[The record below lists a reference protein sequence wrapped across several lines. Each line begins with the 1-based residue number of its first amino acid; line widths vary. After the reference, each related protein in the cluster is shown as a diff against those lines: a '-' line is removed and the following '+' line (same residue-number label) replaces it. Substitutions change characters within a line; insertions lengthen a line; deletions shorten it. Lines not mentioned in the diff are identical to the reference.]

1 MINVNMEEVVKS
13 KEIINPEMFM
23 VGDLLR
29 FDKIVAKE
37 ETNTEEVIEE
47 GEGIGENVNEDV
59 NENVNK
65 EENEKVEVEE
75 TEVISDYGIV
85 TSIAEEFIVC
95 SKPSHLTSVGL
106 NSGILSVNYS
116 KEELLG
122 FSNIAI
128 LNR

>member
-1 MINVNMEEVVKS
+1 MININMEEVVKS
-13 KEIINPEMFM
+13 KEIINPEIFM

-37 ETNTEEVIEE
+37 ETDKEKTDTEEVIEE
-47 GEGIGENVNEDV
+47 GEGIGENVDENV
-59 NENVNK
+59 NEN
-65 EENEKVEVEE
+65 VEVEE
-75 TEVISDYGIV
+75 TEVVSDYGIV

-95 SKPSHLTSVGL
+95 SKPSHLTSVGI

>member
-13 KEIINPEMFM
+13 KEIINPEMFK

-37 ETNTEEVIEE
+37 KTDTEEVIEE
-47 GEGIGENVNEDV
+47 GKGIVENVNE
-59 NENVNK
+59 N
-65 EENEKVEVEE
+65 VEVEE
-75 TEVISDYGIV
+75 TEVVSDYGIV

-95 SKPSHLTSVGL
+95 SKPSHLTSVGI

>member
-1 MINVNMEEVVKS
+1 MINVNMKEVVKS
-13 KEIINPEMFM
+13 KEIINPGIFM

-37 ETNTEEVIEE
+37 KTNKEKTNTEEVIEE
-47 GEGIGENVNEDV
+47 GKGINKNV
-59 NENVNK
+59 NENVN
-65 EENEKVEVEE
+65 EKVEVKE
-75 TEVISDYGIV
+75 TEVVSDYGIV

-95 SKPSHLTSVGL
+95 SKPSHLTSVGI

>member
-1 MINVNMEEVVKS
+1 MINVSMEEVVKS
-13 KEIINPEMFM
+13 KEIINPEIFM
-23 VGDLLR
+23 IGDLLR
-29 FDKIVAKE
+29 FDRIVAKE
-37 ETNTEEVIEE
+37 ETDTEEVIEE
-47 GEGIGENVNEDV
+47 GEGIGEDV
-59 NENVNK
+59 NENVSE
-65 EENEKVEVEE
+65 EENEKMEVEE
-75 TEVISDYGIV
+75 TEVVSDYGIV

-95 SKPSHLTSVGL
+95 SQPSHLTSVGL

>member
-37 ETNTEEVIEE
+37 ETDTEEVIEE
-47 GEGIGENVNEDV
+47 GEGIGENVSE
-59 NENVNK
+59 K
-65 EENEKVEVEE
+65 ENEKVEVEE
-75 TEVISDYGIV
+75 TEVVSDYGIV